1 MLCNQCEQTPD
12 GGCTV
17 RGVCG
22 KEDDLNAMQELI
34 LYGLKGVA
42 AYDTEARNFGYSSE
56 TVNETISR
64 ALYMTL
70 TNVSFDPEQHLD
82 VAMDVGQAAI
92 ETMEMLDEAHTGAFG
107 APQPRE
113 VPQDDADGNAI
124 LVTGHD
130 LHALD
135 QLLEQAEGEDVT
147 VYTHSEMLP
156 AHGYPRFAED
166 DTLRG
171 NLGGAWYDQRT
182 LFEEFPGVVVG
193 TSNCVQPPKDEYA
206 DRMYTHGIAGLDG
219 TADLPEG
226 DFTRA
231 IEHATETPSVDWDSA
246 ETVSTGFHHQN
257 VVDMAPAIV
266 DAVEDGDLSHF
277 FIIAGCDAP
286 TPGRSYYRDLAR
298 SVPEDCVI
306 MTTSCGKFRFND
318 LEFGTVPGTDIPRY
332 IDLGQC
338 NDSIST
344 IKIASALA
352 DAFDCEVGDL
362 PVSIALSWF
371 EQKAVAILLGLFS
384 IGIEDIRLGPSL
396 PEFATDELAATLHEE
411 FGLKTIGSAQ
421 SDLEAMLGRSVD
433 TPASAD

>member
-22 KEDDLNAMQELI
+22 KEDDINSMQELI
-34 LYGLKGVA
+34 LYALKGVA

-56 TVNETISR
+56 LVNETISE
-64 ALYMTL
+64 ALYTTL
-70 TNVSFDPEQHLD
+70 TNVNFDPEQHLD
-82 VAMDVGQAAI
+82 LAMDVGEAAI
-92 ETMEMLDEAHTGAFG
+92 EVMEQLDRAHTEAFG
-107 APQPRE
+107 LPEPAE
-113 VPQDDADGNAI
+113 VPQNDVDGHAI

-135 QLLEQAEGEDVT
+135 QLLDQADGEDVT

-156 AHGYPRFAED
+156 AHGYPRFAND
-166 DTLRG
+166 DQLRG
-171 NLGGAWYDQRT
+171 NIGGAWYDQRT
-182 LFEEFPGVVVG
+182 LFDEFPGVVVG

-206 DRMYTHGIAGLDG
+206 DRMYTHGVAGLDG
-219 TADLPEG
+219 TDDLPEG
-226 DFTRA
+226 DFTPA
-231 IEHATETPSVDWDSA
+231 IEHALETPAADWNSD
-246 ETVSTGFHHQN
+246 ERITTGYHHQN
-257 VVDMAPAIV
+257 VVDMAPQIV

-277 FIIAGCDAP
+277 FVIGGCDAP
-286 TPGRSYYRDLAR
+286 TPGRSYYRELAQE
-298 SVPEDCVI
+298 VPEDCVI

-318 LEFGTVPGTDIPRY
+318 LDFGTVPGTDIPRY

-344 IKIASALA
+344 VKIASALA
-352 DAFDCEVGDL
+352 EEFDCAVGDL

-384 IGIEDIRLGPSL
+384 LGIEDVRLGPSL
-396 PEFATDELAATLHEE
+396 PEFVTPEVAETLQAE
-411 FGLKTIGSAQ
+411 FGLQPIGDAR
-421 SDLEAMLGRSVD
+421 SDLEAMLGTGTSSA
-433 TPASAD
+433 ASAD

>member
-22 KEDDLNAMQELI
+22 KEDDLNAMQEMI

-92 ETMEMLDEAHTGAFG
+92 ETMEMLDEAHTEAFG

-113 VPQDDADGNAI
+113 VPQNDAEGNAI

-156 AHGYPRFAED
+156 AHGYPRFAD
-166 DTLRG
+166 DESLRG

-206 DRMYTHGIAGLDG
+206 DRMYTHGVAGLDG

-226 DFTRA
+226 EFSRA
-231 IEHATETPSVDWDSA
+231 IEHAKETPALDWESS
-246 ETVSTGFHHQN
+246 ETISTGFHHQN

-286 TPGRSYYRDLAR
+286 TPGRSYYRELAK

-318 LEFGTVPGTDIPRY
+318 LEFGTVPGTEIPRY

-344 IKIASALA
+344 IKIAGALA

-371 EQKAVAILLGLFS
+371 EQKAIAILLGLFS

-396 PEFATDELAATLHEE
+396 PEFATPELAETLQSE
-411 FGLKTIGSAQ
+411 FGLKTIGTAQ
-421 SDLEAMLGRSVD
+421 SDLAAMLGRQGDSS
-433 TPASAD
+433 ASAD